1 MIAYVDT
8 AALVKLLVPEAGTD
22 VIEDLWEGVGDV
34 YASVIGYAELRS
46 AVAAATRDRSL
57 GGSAL
62 VAIRHQ
68 TETLW
73 SRLAAVDLDESLVSE
88 AGDLSD
94 RHGLRAGD
102 AIHLASALRVA
113 EGPTTFIAFDAQ
125 LRDAAAAE
133 GFIVL
138 PERTQTIP

>member
-8 AALVKLLVPEAGTD
+8 SAFAKLLVPEPGTD
-22 VIEDLWEGVGDV
+22 AVDGLWEHVGDR
-34 YASVIGYAELRS
+34 YASLIGYAELRS
-46 AVAAATRDRSL
+46 AVAAAARSRRL
-57 GGSAL
+57 GGLAL
-62 VAIRHQ
+62 PATRALIDALWTSVVAV
-68 TETLW
+68 E
-73 SRLAAVDLDESLVSE
+73 VDESLVRE

-113 EGPTTFIAFDAQ
+113 EGPTAFIAFDGR

-133 GFIVL
+133 GLIVL
-138 PERTQTIP
+138 PDLA

>member
-1 MIAYVDT
+1 MIAYIDT
-8 AALVKLLVPEAGTD
+8 SALVKLLVPEAGTD
-22 VIEDLWEGVGDV
+22 SIEDHWPDVGDV
-34 YASVIGYAELRS
+34 YASLIGYAELRS
-46 AVAAATRDRSL
+46 AVAAATRDRRL

-62 VAIRHQ
+62 VAIRQ
-68 TETLW
+68 LTETLW
-73 SRLAAVDLDESLVSE
+73 SRLAAVDLDESLVRE

-113 EGPTTFIAFDAQ
+113 EGPTALIAFDAR

-133 GFIVL
+133 GLIVL
-138 PERTQTIP
+138 PDLA

>member
-8 AALVKLLVPEAGTD
+8 SALVKLLIPEPDTD
-22 VIEDLWEGVGDV
+22 VIEALWEGVGDT
-34 YASVIGYAELRS
+34 YASLIGYTELRS
-46 AVAAATRDRSL
+46 AIAAAARHGRV

-62 VAIRHQ
+62 VALRHE

-73 SRLAAVDLDESLVSE
+73 SRLAAVDLDDALVRE

-102 AIHLASALRVA
+102 GLHLASALRVA
-113 EGPTTFIAFDAQ
+113 EGPMAFIAFDAR

-133 GFIVL
+133 GLVVL
-138 PERTQTIP
+138 PDLA